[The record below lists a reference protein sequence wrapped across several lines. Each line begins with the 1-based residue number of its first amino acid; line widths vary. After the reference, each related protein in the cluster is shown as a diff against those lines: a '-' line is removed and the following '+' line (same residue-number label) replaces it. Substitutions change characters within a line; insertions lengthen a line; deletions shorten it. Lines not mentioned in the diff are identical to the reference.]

1 MKTLSELTRQ
11 AATVPPKRIAVAM
24 AGDGPVLE
32 AIAEALKLGIVKPI
46 LYGDRTR
53 IEALAAERGLSL
65 SRCTLIQSG
74 SPEDCARMAVS
85 AVSHGKA
92 DIVMK
97 GLVSTDVFL
106 RAILNKEWGLRTNS
120 VLSHVA
126 LFEIPAYH
134 KLILLT
140 DAAMNIAPN
149 LEQKIHITRNAIR
162 FMEKIVVD
170 QPKIAFL
177 AHSEKVMGTN
187 PASADAALLAAMTK
201 RGQLGNVIG
210 DGPLALDGAISL
222 EAATHKGIQSTVTG
236 DADILLCPGIQ
247 SGNILYKSL
256 TYFAKARAA
265 ALIAG
270 ARAPI
275 VLTSRADSPENKLL
289 SIVFAVINA

>member
-1 MKTLSELTRQ
+1 MKTLNELVKQ
-11 AATVPPKRIAVAM
+11 VVSLPPKRIAVAM

-32 AIAEALKLGIVKPI
+32 AIAEAMKLGIVKPT
-46 LYGDRTR
+46 LYGDREK
-53 IEALAAERGLSL
+53 IESLAAEKGLSL
-65 SRCTLIQSG
+65 TGCTLIQSQTA
-74 SPEDCARMAVS
+74 EDCARMAVS

-126 LFEIPAYH
+126 LFEVPAYH

-140 DAAMNIAPN
+140 DAAMNVAPD
-149 LEQKIHITRNAIR
+149 LEQKVHITRNAIR
-162 FMEKIVVD
+162 FMEKIVD
-170 QPKIAFL
+170 GTPKIAFI
-177 AHSEKVMGTN
+177 AHSEKVMAKN
-187 PASADAALLAAMTK
+187 PASVDAALLSTMAR
-201 RGQLGNVIG
+201 RGQLGKIIG
-210 DGPLALDGAISL
+210 DGPLALDGAISA
-222 EAATHKGIQSTVTG
+222 EAAAHKGIDSPVAG
-236 DADILLCPGIQ
+236 DADILVCPGIQ
-247 SGNILYKSL
+247 SGNALYKSL
-256 TYFAKARAA
+256 TYFAGARTA

-289 SIVFAVINA
+289 SIVFAVVNA